1 MSEGKGNCLRENVN
15 YEIECVREGCKF
27 VYIGETARNAYCRGR
42 EHLRG
47 IKRKDEES
55 VLVEHVNDQHDSDF
69 KYDICGGYRMNVRM
83 TNKSVFERLVT
94 EAVRIEMSD
103 KPTLNRKSGFRANSV
118 LRLRSSLNA

>member
-1 MSEGKGNCLRENVN
+1 MG
-15 YEIECVREGCKF
+15 
-27 VYIGETARNAYCRGR
+27 
-42 EHLRG
+42 HLRG

-83 TNKSVFERLVT
+83 TNKSAFERLVT

-118 LRLRSSLNA
+118 LRLRQVWYWYDTQFGFSLLLLRD